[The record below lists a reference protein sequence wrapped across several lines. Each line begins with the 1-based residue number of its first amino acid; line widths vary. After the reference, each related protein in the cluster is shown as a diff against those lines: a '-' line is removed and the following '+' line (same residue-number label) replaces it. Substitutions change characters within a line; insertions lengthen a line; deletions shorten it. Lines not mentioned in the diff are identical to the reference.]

1 MLLARTVM
9 DPERSSDDVLVRMLF
24 EILSE
29 AETVRWCDPVRAAQL
44 DDAANDLR
52 AVIAE
57 GDADMTDGPRRTH

>member
-1 MLLARTVM
+1 M

-29 AETVRWCDPVRAAQL
+29 AEAVRWCDPVRAAQL

-57 GDADMTDGPRRTH
+57 GNADMPTDPAEPTEIYG